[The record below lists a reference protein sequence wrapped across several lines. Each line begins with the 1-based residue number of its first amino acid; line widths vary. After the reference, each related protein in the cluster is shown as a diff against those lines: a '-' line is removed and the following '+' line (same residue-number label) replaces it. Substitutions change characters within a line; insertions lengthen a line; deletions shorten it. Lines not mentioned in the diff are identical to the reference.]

1 VTRFP
6 DRKAIAHV
14 RRRDQT
20 QRPDEC
26 GRTVR
31 QDISVQVRRD
41 DDVVRRRL
49 PEQLVHHRVDDL
61 LLDSQVGV
69 LGLRERRPRRLA
81 EEAVRLAEDVALVRD
96 GDERGLVDAGRAGV
110 ADLLSAQGDFA
121 RHARDAV
128 RGALGDAFD
137 GFGDLAAAV
146 GGGVRLFFLDVE
158 VLGVFAHDDEI
169 DGRSGRGGRL
179 DGADVGVEVEAFA

>member
-1 VTRFP
+1 M
-6 DRKAIAHV
+6 
-14 RRRDQT
+14 
-20 QRPDEC
+20 
-26 GRTVR
+26 
-31 QDISVQVRRD
+31 
-41 DDVVRRRL
+41 
-49 PEQLVHHRVDDL
+49 
-61 LLDSQVGV
+61 GV

-110 ADLLSAQGDFA
+110 SDLLSAQGDFA
-121 RHARDAV
+121 RHAGDAV

-146 GGGVRLFFLDVE
+146 GGGVGFFFLDVE

-169 DGRSGRGGRL
+169 DGRFGRGGRL